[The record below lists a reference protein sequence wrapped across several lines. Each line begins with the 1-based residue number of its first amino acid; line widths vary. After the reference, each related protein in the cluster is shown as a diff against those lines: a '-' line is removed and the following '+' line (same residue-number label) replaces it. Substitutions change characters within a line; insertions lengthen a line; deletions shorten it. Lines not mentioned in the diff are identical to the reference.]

1 MFKFIQKICLIYR
14 NTVEEELNKEYYDD
28 QKENCLQLL
37 RIYNQFSIEQQKS
50 LNDTKEK
57 LLNFINA

>member
-1 MFKFIQKICLIYR
+1 MFKFIQKICLIYQ
-14 NTVEEELNKEYYDD
+14 NTVEEELNKEYYDN

-57 LLNFINA
+57 LLDFINA